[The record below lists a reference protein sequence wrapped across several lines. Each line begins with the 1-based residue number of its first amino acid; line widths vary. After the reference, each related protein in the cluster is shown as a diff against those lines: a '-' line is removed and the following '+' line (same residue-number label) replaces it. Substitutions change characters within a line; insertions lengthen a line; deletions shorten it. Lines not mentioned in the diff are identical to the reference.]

1 MGREG
6 RDYWEA
12 QLSEYWDSGLTI
24 QEYSELKELPYEST
38 RRWIRVLQKAR
49 NKFSYCI
56 RKRITSPVI
65 DAVMYILSH
74 SFASVIS
81 IYPRIN

>member
-24 QEYSELKELPYEST
+24 QDPHCRSH
-38 RRWIRVLQKAR
+38 
-49 NKFSYCI
+49 FSPLEI
-56 RKRITSPVI
+56 THNQRILFQSYVKI
-65 DAVMYILSH
+65 E
-74 SFASVIS
+74 
-81 IYPRIN
+81 

>member
-24 QEYSELKELPYEST
+24 QEYRQLTLSYESSD
-38 RRWIRVLQKAR
+38 VG
-49 NKFSYCI
+49 FESCI
-56 RKRITSPVI
+56 KNRKCINSHIAFATGYPLL
-65 DAVMYILSH
+65 YI
-74 SFASVIS
+74 
-81 IYPRIN
+81 N